1 MTLQVER
8 LDTLLK
14 NADPL
19 ISETLNRALSDK
31 EISEKEA
38 VRLYDA
44 KGIDFHLVGMVA
56 NELRKRRI
64 GDVVTYV
71 VNRNINVGEELLVYY
86 GNAYYE
92 MLKL

>member
-31 EISEKEA
+31 EMVCRITWNSKPSQKE
-38 VRLYDA
+38 
-44 KGIDFHLVGMVA
+44 
-56 NELRKRRI
+56 N
-64 GDVVTYV
+64 
-71 VNRNINVGEELLVYY
+71 NCPN
-86 GNAYYE
+86 
-92 MLKL
+92 

>member
-38 VRLYDA
+38 VRLYEA
-44 KGIDFHLVGMVA
+44 RGIDFHLVGMVA
-56 NELRKRRI
+56 NELRNYFETKYYKESK
-64 GDVVTYV
+64 GFHENEYTDQVV
-71 VNRNINVGEELLVYY
+71 ISI
-86 GNAYYE
+86 
-92 MLKL
+92 MLKHVF

>member
-8 LDTLLK
+8 LDILLK

-38 VRLYDA
+38 VRL
-44 KGIDFHLVGMVA
+44 
-56 NELRKRRI
+56 
-64 GDVVTYV
+64 
-71 VNRNINVGEELLVYY
+71 
-86 GNAYYE
+86 
-92 MLKL
+92 

>member
-8 LDTLLK
+8 LDTLFK

-44 KGIDFHLVGMVA
+44 RGIDFHLVGA
-56 NELRKRRI
+56 SLDQI
-64 GDVVTYV
+64 
-71 VNRNINVGEELLVYY
+71 
-86 GNAYYE
+86 
-92 MLKL
+92 